1 MTEAKARLLVYAR
14 SGGICERC
22 SQARGA
28 EWQHRKNRSQGG
40 RWSPENGL
48 HLCSPC
54 HRYVHHNVT
63 ESQDNGWS
71 VKSCFDPAT
80 KPVLIQN
87 GSRWVYLTPDG
98 GYSDGEAVTEPPMEA
113 A

>member
-1 MTEAKARLLVYAR
+1 MTEAKARTLVYAR

-54 HRYVHHNVT
+54 HRYVHHKVT

-71 VKSCFDPAT
+71 VKGAFDPAAQ
-80 KPVLIQN
+80 PVLIQN
-87 GSRWVYLTPDG
+87 GSRWVYLTADG
-98 GYSDGEAVTEPPMEA
+98 SYSDDPPEVA
-113 A
+113 KCA

>member
-1 MTEAKARLLVYAR
+1 MTEAKARLLVYGR

-22 SQARGA
+22 SAARGM

-40 RWSPENGL
+40 KWEPQNGL

-54 HRYVHHNVT
+54 HRYVT
-63 ESQDNGWS
+63 GEPADSQVHGWT
-71 VKSCFDPAT
+71 VRRDEDPA
-80 KPVLIQN
+80 KVPVLVERF
-87 GSRWVYLTPDG
+87 SRWVYLSPDG
-98 GYSDGEAVTEPPMEA
+98 TYVDDPEMA